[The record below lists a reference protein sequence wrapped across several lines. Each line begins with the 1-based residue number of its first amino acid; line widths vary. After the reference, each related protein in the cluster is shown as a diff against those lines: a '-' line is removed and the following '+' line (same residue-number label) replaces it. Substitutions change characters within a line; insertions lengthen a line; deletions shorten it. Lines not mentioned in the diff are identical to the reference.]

1 MLEFYNSDDS
11 DDGGDHVVVVVV
23 LVAVVE
29 GVVPITIPMTT
40 MTDGA
45 HNDDN
50 LTNGN
55 NTASHQRHNQIFIN
69 LQTATVKNYHTNY
82 TVQPTQQGFLVALIT
97 FSANHF
103 LSVL

>member
-29 GVVPITIPMTT
+29 GVVPIKIPMTT

-69 LQTATVKNYHTNY
+69 LQTATVKTTIPTTPCN
-82 TVQPTQQGFLVALIT
+82 QPNKD
-97 FSANHF
+97 FSS
-103 LSVL
+103 L